1 MGIKTAIALV
11 PFVGDGRYEAPSGIL
26 VDERAFRL
34 ARGRARGNLY
44 ILVEVSTELA
54 GREFLA
60 MQLADAIQD
69 VYYKWRGSITAG
81 LQEAIRQANKLLF
94 DENRNALAGERRTAG
109 VSCAVL
115 RRDDLFIAQA
125 GPGAIFLARQGQVTR
140 LPDVSPWLDDVPPEE
155 VDAAPLGVR
164 REANVFLYH
173 TQVGED
179 DTLLLVE
186 SEPARSVPEHA
197 WPRILSAPTVEGI
210 LDGLL
215 ASTQMSDSPALAIR
229 LFEGE
234 AEAAP
239 ARARRGTGP
248 VPVTVAGPVEGE
260 VEAAPEPVLE
270 RSSSWAAQSG
280 LGHRLQRVG
289 RAFAALGAGLLGALL
304 ALLRGLIPG
313 QVSPAPEPVSETVER
328 KGRKSKPAASR
339 QEGAERN
346 DLLHKLLIVVAVAIP
361 LIVAAIVLATYVQR
375 GQVQRAELDQ
385 LWQEA
390 DARWNQAQETTDQ
403 AAVRTLLTE
412 AQGMLDQ
419 LLERKSSYPGAADLQ
434 DRIQARL
441 DEINQVRRI
450 TWLAPLH
457 TYPGSADLSRVVV
470 EGIHIFVMDR
480 NGGKVYHHQMDEFQ
494 QSLTPDSEDTVLV
507 SKGDQVGDV
516 VVGDLVDMTW
526 MPVGNNRQ
534 TANLLILTSNG
545 SLIQYDPATEER
557 VALKVADAGTWQF
570 PRLVGGYYGRFYV
583 LDPTANEIW
592 RYDPTPDGYSDPP
605 AEWLESEVDLAG
617 IVDMAIGN
625 SIFLAYADGKM
636 RKLTAGGPDT
646 FDISD
651 WDLPPANPGAIF
663 TRPPEETR
671 WVYLADRGNSRIVQ
685 CSDQGQFKRQFR
697 LADASS
703 QEAGDPLAR
712 VTSLFV
718 DEISAHAFF
727 LSGQQLYLAVLPD

>member
-11 PFVGDGRYEAPSGIL
+11 PFMGDGRYEAPSGIL

-44 ILVEVSTELA
+44 ILVEVSNGLS

-69 VYYKWRGSITAG
+69 VYYKWRGSVTAG

-115 RRDDLFIAQA
+115 RRDDLFIAQS
-125 GPGAIFLARQGQVTR
+125 GPGAIFLAQQGQVTR

-164 REANVFLYH
+164 REANVSLYH

-179 DTLLLVE
+179 DTVLLVE
-186 SEPARSVPEHA
+186 SEPARCVPEHA
-197 WPRILSAPTVEGI
+197 WPRILSAATAAEV

-215 ASTQMSDSPALAIR
+215 AASQIGDSPALAIR
-229 LFEGE
+229 LLEGE

-239 ARARRGTGP
+239 ARARGGRGP
-248 VPVTVAGPVEGE
+248 VPAAAPAPAEGE
-260 VEAAPEPVLE
+260 PEAAPQPVLD
-270 RSSSWAAQSG
+270 RFFSWVAQLG
-280 LGHRLQRVG
+280 LDQRLRGVG
-289 RAFAALGAGLLGALL
+289 RAIAAVVAGLLGALL
-304 ALLRGLIPG
+304 TLLKGLMPG
-313 QVSPAPEPVSETVER
+313 QVGLAPEPVSETV
-328 KGRKSKPAASR
+328 GRKDRKRKPAAR
-339 QEGAERN
+339 KKEGAERN
-346 DLLHKLLIVVAVAIP
+346 VLLQKLLIVVAVAIP
-361 LIVAAIVLATYVQR
+361 LIVAAVVLVTYVQR

-390 DARWNQAQETTDQ
+390 NGRWNQAQETTDQ

-412 AQGMLDQ
+412 AQGMLEQ
-419 LLERKSSYPGAADLQ
+419 LVERRSSYPGATDLQ

-457 TYPGSADLSRVVV
+457 TYPGSADLTRVVV
-470 EGIHIFVMDR
+470 EGIHVFVMDR
-480 NGGKVYHHQMDEFQ
+480 NAGKVYHHQMDEFQ
-494 QSLTPDSEDTVLV
+494 QSLTPGSADTVLV

-516 VVGDLVDMTW
+516 AVGDLVDMTW

-557 VALKVADAGTWQF
+557 VALKVADSGTWQF
-570 PRLVGGYYGRFYV
+570 PTLVGSYYGRFYV

-592 RYDPTPDGYSDPP
+592 RYDPTADGYSDPP
-605 AEWLESEVDLAG
+605 DEWLESEVDLAG

-636 RKLTAGGPDT
+636 RKLTAGSPDT

-651 WDLPPANPGAIF
+651 WDVPPANPGAIF

-685 CSDQGQFKRQFR
+685 CSDEGQFKRQFR

-727 LSGQQLYLAVLPD
+727 LSGQKLYLAVLPD